1 MKTSYLNYI
10 DQFEKIIASVKN
22 LDLDDEILDLYGQ
35 LSHPNTKSQT
45 ISLLQKIVDKIKAS
59 KIAKENLIL
68 LDDTFKNFAKEITGD
83 KRFDDVNQIT
93 AAEPDDDDDEEE
105 QDEEKPKSS
114 QKSDID
120 DIFDE
125 PDDKDIKEFENV
137 ESIED
142 DL

>member
-35 LSHPNTKSQT
+35 LTHPNTKSQT
-45 ISLLQKIVDKIKAS
+45 ITLLQKIVEKIKAS
-59 KIAKENLIL
+59 KISKDNLVL
-68 LDDTFKNFAKEITGD
+68 LDETYKSFAKEITGD
-83 KRFDDVNQIT
+83 KRFDDINQIT
-93 AAEPDDDDDEEE
+93 AAEPDDVDDDDEE
-105 QDEEKPKSS
+105 QDEEKPKS

-137 ESIED
+137 ENIED
-142 DL
+142 DI